1 MRKGDHDGKEDVK
14 WLFGEDGGGAEA
26 AKPTLVVNEKFA
38 TRYEQKNR
46 DMHIARLEAEV
57 DALDLSIESE
67 DEEED
72 EVGELVT
79 ANIAGEFLEVYSRIR
94 ERDPALYDASTQ
106 FFKSDGEEELPASLL
121 EAKEQAKAARPDK
134 KQKRSLM
141 EATII
146 RAEDEEDLDLEQ
158 AKRSGLSIAEQDQ
171 ELKNEFQ
178 KAFFEENEAA
188 NDDLLVEKTK
198 SKEEEIRFEE
208 EYKKFLD
215 EKKKEKIAKGPASVR
230 AFWALDETAKM
241 AELTESEKFLRSYIL
256 DNGWVDEEAATRRVD
271 QEELDALSASEEELD
286 RADAFEAKLNF
297 RHEEPGAADG
307 PVSYPR
313 NLPSVRTIKPS
324 TRQMAR
330 ERTKESK
337 KAERQRLADELKR
350 LKAAKRKEML
360 ERLKRS
366 GMAGDEED
374 ELEQQ
379 MAAMNEDE
387 LEQFMDE
394 YLKLDFQGTVGD
406 LKVCFF
412 GERKNIVC

>member
-1 MRKGDHDGKEDVK
+1 MK
-14 WLFGEDGGGAEA
+14 WLFGDDAVNDDDA
-26 AKPTLVVNEKFA
+26 IAKPKLVVNEKFA

-57 DALDLSIESE
+57 EALDLSIESE

-79 ANIAGEFLEVYSRIR
+79 GDIAGEFLEVYSRIR
-94 ERDPALYDASTQ
+94 ERDPALYDANTE
-106 FFKSDGEEELPASLL
+106 FFKHEGEAELPAALA
-121 EAKEQAKAARPDK
+121 EAKEMARAARPDK

-146 RAEDEEDLDLEQ
+146 RAEDEEDMDLEQ
-158 AKRSGLSIAEQDQ
+158 VKGASLSIAEQEQ
-171 ELKNEFQ
+171 ELKSEFQ
-178 KAFFEENEAA
+178 RAFYEDGKQ
-188 NDDLLVEKTK
+188 NDDDGEGDLLVEKAK
-198 SKEEEIRFEE
+198 SQEEQIRFEE

-215 EKKKEKIAKGPASVR
+215 EKKKEKLAKGAPALR
-230 AFWALDETAKM
+230 AFWALDETAK
-241 AELTESEKFLRSYIL
+241 AVQLTESEKFLRNYIL
-256 DNGWVDEEAATRRVD
+256 ENGWVDEEAATRRIEQD
-271 QEELDALSASEEELD
+271 ELDALSASEEELD
-286 RADAFEAKLNF
+286 RADEFEAKLNF

-307 PVSYPR
+307 PISYPR
-313 NLPSVRTIKPS
+313 NIPSVRAIKPS
-324 TRQMAR
+324 TRQKAR

-337 KAERQRLADELKR
+337 KAERQRLAEDLKR

-360 ERLKRS
+360 ERLKKS

-379 MAAMNEDE
+379 MANMDEEE

-406 LKVCFF
+406 IKV
-412 GERKNIVC
+412 